1 MRVLLTAGATDFGTA
16 DRVAAWAAQPWP
28 TVTARPLSDG
38 GGDLCEVLADL
49 TGGELG
55 TLCARGQLIPTLAT
69 RGTWTADLTSWREDT
84 ALIGE
89 VLRAGLE
96 QSRSR
101 IVLALSSEIVP
112 DLGKAMLAELG
123 ISGTAELAALL
134 ADTDV
139 VLLASSETSLL
150 GPGGLPRELAESG
163 RLPGQ
168 VAQELER
175 DLVRSLPGATDQRRQ
190 LHGASLSAT
199 DPLSGV
205 GGGAGF
211 LLARVGARIER
222 TGAWVVNHL
231 VGDIAEADLIVAVTG
246 DLGLDLPAS
255 VSHLSRLAAARGL
268 PVVLVY
274 GEGALLRHELARD
287 GLSGA
292 YSYGS
297 GRDGLDETMIKV
309 AQTWVGGPGL

>member
-1 MRVLLTAGATDFGTA
+1 MRVLLAAGATDFA
-16 DRVAAWAAQPWP
+16 PAERVARWAAAPWP
-28 TVTARPLSDG
+28 HVRATPLSDG
-38 GGDLCEVLADL
+38 GGDLCEVLAEI
-49 TGGELG
+49 TGGQLG
-55 TLCARGQLIPTLAT
+55 ALSARGHLIPTLSSG
-69 RGTWTADLTSWREDT
+69 GTWTADLTSWREDT

-89 VLRAGLE
+89 VLSAGLD
-96 QSRSR
+96 QGCSR

-123 ISGTAELAALL
+123 ISGTAELAALIG
-134 ADTDV
+134 DTDV
-139 VLLASSETSLL
+139 VLLASSEASLL
-150 GPGGLPRELAESG
+150 GPGGLPRHLAESG

-175 DLVRSLPGATDQRRQ
+175 DLVRSLPGAGDQRRV
-190 LHGASLSAT
+190 LGGTALSPT

-211 LLARVGARIER
+211 LLARAHARIER
-222 TGAWVVNHL
+222 AGAWVASHL
-231 VGDIAEADLIVAVTG
+231 AEEVADADLIVAVTG
-246 DLGLDLPAS
+246 DIGLDLPAS
-255 VSHLSRLAAARGL
+255 ITHLSRLAAARGL

-274 GEGALLRHELARD
+274 GEGALLRHELARV

-297 GRDGLDETMIKV
+297 GRTSLEETMIRV
-309 AQTWVGGPGL
+309 AQTWAGLDG